1 MARINARDFVGTRC
15 RLQRLR
21 DAKVFN
27 GWIESFFGTSLDVST
42 STEASVQI
50 GDEFRIEGFGH
61 HIAVVMTARVEDVG
75 VLDMLNSSQLV
86 EVVEGTNARIIE
98 VRKSSLKFVVSG
110 PLRFSASPES
120 VRLLSPDLPVA
131 IGAGPREVSGI
142 AVDVSPNGMGCVS
155 TEQIEPGS
163 QVAVT
168 VTTPGGSVRAQALVR
183 YCRKD
188 ADRQGHFRFGL
199 MFTDMGRVERPR
211 WEKFISEI
219 S

>member
-27 GWIESFFGTSLDVST
+27 GWIESFFGNRVDVSV
-42 STEASVQI
+42 STEAAVHI

-61 HIAVVMTARVEDVG
+61 HIAVVMTAKVEDVG
-75 VLDMLNSSQLV
+75 VLDMLNSTRLI
-86 EVVEGTNARIIE
+86 EVVEGTNARMIE
-98 VRKSSLKFVVSG
+98 VRKATLQLTVSG
-110 PLRFSASPES
+110 PLRYSASPES

-131 IGAGPREVSGI
+131 IGAGPREVSAI
-142 AVDVSPNGMGCVS
+142 AVDVSPNGLGCVS
-155 TEQIEPGS
+155 PEQIEPGS
-163 QVAVT
+163 QVT
-168 VTTPGGSVRAQALVR
+168 VMVSTPGGQVRAQALIR

-188 ADRQGHFRFGL
+188 PDCQGHFRFGV

-211 WEKFISEI
+211 WEKFIAELS
-219 S
+219 